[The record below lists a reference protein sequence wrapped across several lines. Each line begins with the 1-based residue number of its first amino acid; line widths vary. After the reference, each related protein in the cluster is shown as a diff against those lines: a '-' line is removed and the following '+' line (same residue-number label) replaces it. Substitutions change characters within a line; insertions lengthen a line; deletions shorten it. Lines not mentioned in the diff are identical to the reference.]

1 MRNAGCA
8 FQMRIADLI
17 GEIGHARDAAR
28 ALRFAIGN
36 DGDAAGIVAAIF
48 QPPQT
53 FDQHR
58 YDVTLR
64 NRADNSAH
72 GVVLYRLFLNRSK
85 TPGARHQGARSS
97 T

>member
-1 MRNAGCA
+1 MRAT
-8 FQMRIADLI
+8 L
-17 GEIGHARDAAR
+17 R

-36 DGDAAGIVAAIF
+36 HGYAAGVIAAIF
-48 QPPQT
+48 QPSQT
-53 FDQHR
+53 FEQHR

-85 TPGARHQGARSS
+85 TPGARRQGTRSS
-97 T
+97 TRAMFIIKLSFWSDIRNRSY

>member
-1 MRNAGCA
+1 
-8 FQMRIADLI
+8 MRIADLI
-17 GEIGHARDAAR
+17 GEIGHARNAAR
-28 ALRFAIGN
+28 ALRFAIGYH
-36 DGDAAGIVAAIF
+36 GYAAGIVAAIF
-48 QPPQT
+48 KPPQA

-85 TPGARHQGARSS
+85 TPGARHPGARSS
-97 T
+97 KR